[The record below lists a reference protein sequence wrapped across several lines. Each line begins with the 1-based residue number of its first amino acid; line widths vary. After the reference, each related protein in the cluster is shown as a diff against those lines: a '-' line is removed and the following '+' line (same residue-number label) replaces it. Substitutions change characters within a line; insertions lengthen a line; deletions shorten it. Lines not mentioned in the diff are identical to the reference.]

1 MATQVLSLGAA
12 KKAAAS
18 RLRIPCDFG
27 DLALLRD
34 GYTIAAYAV
43 TIAGAG
49 DRVAV
54 PAVSDTQV
62 DYTAPNGA
70 AYQISALFD
79 GGTAGS
85 YDVTYFITL
94 DDPDASEFAC
104 VGVLQVL

>member
-34 GYTIAAYAV
+34 GCTIAAYAV

-49 DRVAV
+49 A

-85 YDVTYFITL
+85 YDITYSITL
-94 DDPDASEFAC
+94 DDPDASEFTC